1 MNSYDIGT
9 HLALWDEIL
18 HYVSD
23 TINIVEYVY
32 QGGSWGCGLWKWWS
46 GQEIL
51 ALSLSLIVTEWVRRE
66 TEGECIIE

>member
-9 HLALWDEIL
+9 HLTLWDEIL

-32 QGGSWGCGLWKWWS
+32 KGGSWGWGLWKWWS

-51 ALSLSLIVTEWVRRE
+51 PLSLSLLLSEWEKRQ
-66 TEGECIIE
+66 GECFIE